1 MMESMQ
7 IIIGILAVL
16 IVYILCMLGTGWWTR
31 RVCLEIIRELEEKGA
46 LNASA
51 AVALPYDKV
60 KYFKIGYRDY
70 RPKVLESLVMSEVV
84 CRTFSGQYY
93 LNKDKLSE
101 LKNQAT
107 G

>member
-1 MMESMQ
+1 MPESMQ

-16 IVYILCMLGTGWWTR
+16 IVYILSMLGAGWWTR
-31 RVCLEIIRELEEKGA
+31 RVCLKIIRELEEKGA
-46 LNASA
+46 LNAPT
-51 AVALPYDKV
+51 AVALPYDKI
-60 KYFKIGYRDY
+60 KYFKISYRDY
-70 RPKVLESLVMSEVV
+70 RPKALKSLVMSEVV